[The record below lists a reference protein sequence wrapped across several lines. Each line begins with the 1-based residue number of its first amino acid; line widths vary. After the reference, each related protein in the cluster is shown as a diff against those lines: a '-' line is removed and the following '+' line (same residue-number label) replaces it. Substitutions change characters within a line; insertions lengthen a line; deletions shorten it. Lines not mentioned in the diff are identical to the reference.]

1 MSDRPTS
8 LDRAEVKLRP
18 PGFQDQERKNH
29 FGFQDQERNNNF
41 GTASAQAASSLLGKG
56 SMA

>member
-18 PGFQDQERKNH
+18 PAPGFQDQERKN
-29 FGFQDQERNNNF
+29 NF
-41 GTASAQAASSLLGKG
+41 GAASAQAASSLLGKG
-56 SMA
+56 QCCIF

>member
-18 PGFQDQERKNH
+18 PGFQDQERKN
-29 FGFQDQERNNNF
+29 NF